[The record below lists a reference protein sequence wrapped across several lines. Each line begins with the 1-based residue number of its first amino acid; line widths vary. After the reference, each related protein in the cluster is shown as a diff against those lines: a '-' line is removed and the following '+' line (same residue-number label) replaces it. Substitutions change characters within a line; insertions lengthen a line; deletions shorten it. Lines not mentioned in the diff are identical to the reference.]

1 MKKNKKID
9 NSESGNREFPLQN
22 NDSAVKSTVRPSAD
36 KINFLNE
43 SLKDDGNYGS
53 REDLHEKWGLNDS
66 DTNVDHKKRLKF
78 IRVIVAFL
86 VTILI
91 LVSVFY
97 ILPRVLPKIFE
108 GSNIELFI
116 EKEIN
121 QVYDDSYGVITDC
134 AANVMSEPDITS
146 ERITQL
152 LYNEPV
158 VVLNDTPD
166 NGYIKIRSTDGIE
179 GYVKS
184 EQITRNLISIE
195 PDMHEYKLVV
205 SETTKNIM
213 THASNGTLITKVM
226 MNTVLFADVKRDGV
240 YQITLPDGGT
250 GWIGS
255 SGVIEIGVRDSIEE
269 VSCRYFVS
277 SALSQV
283 NATYLENGVTM
294 NGMSVNGLTYV
305 CAAVNGIT
313 LPRTMEEQATVG
325 AEVPM
330 EYDVVTGK
338 LIIDTIIPGD
348 LVFLKSPYN
357 DSNEI
362 YEMAICTDTGTF
374 LMISSARTTIRLR
387 TFTADDDIAERI
399 ITVRRVFD

>member
-9 NSESGNREFPLQN
+9 NSEIGSKEFPLQN
-22 NDSAVKSTVRPSAD
+22 NDSSVKSTVRPSAD

-43 SLKDDGNYGS
+43 NMKDDGNYGS
-53 REDLHEKWGLNDS
+53 REDLREKWGLNDS

-86 VTILI
+86 VTIMI

-97 ILPRVLPKIFE
+97 ILPRVLPKFFE

-399 ITVRRVFD
+399 ITVRRVFN